1 MRGEILHFD
10 RKTGRGFIRGAD
22 DRRYVFHAED
32 GTSGV
37 PFQKGLR
44 IEFEPDGPEARKIRG
59 ATPASAHARQFGR
72 LTTAGAEPQFGRSTT
87 AGAQPPPGL
96 FSYFLRAI
104 TRNYARFRGRARRKE
119 YWGYM
124 LFVYVAFAIAVGAGL
139 LLDAALG
146 NSVDEAPVATV
157 TVAGLF
163 WLAAILPSLAMMVR
177 RQHDIGLSG
186 WFILLI
192 LIPYIGGLIL
202 LVFAFI
208 PSQKHAN
215 RWGPVPDG
223 VR

>member
-10 RKTGRGFIRGAD
+10 RKTGRGFIRGDD

-32 GTSGV
+32 GTSGA
-37 PFQKGLR
+37 PLQKGVR
-44 IEFEPDGPEARKIRG
+44 IEFRPDGPEAREIRG
-59 ATPASAHARQFGR
+59 ATQE
-72 LTTAGAEPQFGRSTT
+72 TADAPQFGRFAT
-87 AGAQPPPGL
+87 AGTVPPPGL
-96 FSYFLRAI
+96 FGYFIRAI

-163 WLAAILPSLAMMVR
+163 WFAAILPSLAMMVR